1 MPRGTRRLSSE
12 AMAEKRK
19 QIEGEVCPN
28 STPATKRLRLRKVA
42 PPHRIQTSPIPS
54 APEAMNTMTGKK
66 LLTPAKKNPRKNGGK
81 NVKSSSN
88 RQVTIPAVISFPS
101 TSREGQLTPEP
112 VVRYLSM
119 VPVSNEVK
127 AAMVDELE
135 ELDGRLYN
143 IVTQTEDLRKDYQSL
158 FRKMFGMIPDPINDQ
173 DPEADKN
180 DVDKNDTE
188 VEMVNAGDNSHGEA
202 EPERNGT
209 ANVSSSS
216 SNYRS
221 YTSNDDTEIINI
233 D

>member
-1 MPRGTRRLSSE
+1 
-12 AMAEKRK
+12 MAEKRK

-127 AAMVDELE
+127 AAMVDRLD

-143 IVTQTEDLRKDYQSL
+143 IGTQIEDLRKDYQSL
-158 FRKMFGMIPDPINDQ
+158 FRKMFVAGDENPDHN
-173 DPEADKN
+173 PEADKN
-180 DVDKNDTE
+180 DGE
-188 VEMVNAGDNSHGEA
+188 VEMVNVGDDSNGEA
-202 EPERNGT
+202 EPEGNGT
-209 ANVSSSS
+209 ANASSSS

-221 YTSNDDTEIINI
+221 YTSNDDAEIINI